1 MTLNPIL
8 RKDIDAR
15 FTKVMMDYAVQ
26 GYTFTTTSMNT
37 SYSDRD
43 ASVTLIKGKN
53 VVVIYLSTEVPE
65 VDDKDDDWD
74 IVNDGLSL
82 VVADGKLDS
91 WGHSNI
97 VKGSEKILNT
107 WFRHWRERN
116 VFYATRE
123 EVKATRELSMTR
135 RDARRWH
142 KPDFSYLNTNA
153 MKRKLIAMARE
164 EDGFRSLKP
173 RQVSSFSIAHE
184 YCYASD
190 GKQHKCTILRFF
202 KNDTPKS
209 IVYYTKEIKKTK

>member
-15 FTKVMMDYAVQ
+15 FTEVMVGYAAQ
-26 GYTFTTTSMNT
+26 GYTFATSSMNV

-43 ASVTLIKGKN
+43 ASVTLVKGKN
-53 VVVIYLSTEVPE
+53 VVVIYLSNEVPE
-65 VDDKDDDWD
+65 AETEDDDWY
-74 IVNDGLSL
+74 VAHEGLSL

-91 WGHSNI
+91 WGHSNV

-116 VFYATRE
+116 VFYASRAE
-123 EVKATRELSMTR
+123 AKATWKMAQAR
-135 RDARRWH
+135 RDARRLR
-142 KPDFSYLNTNA
+142 PLDFSYLNTDA

-164 EDGFRSLKP
+164 KDGLRSLKP
-173 RQVSSFSIAHE
+173 RQVDSFSIAHE

-209 IVYYTKEIKKTK
+209 VVYYTKEIKVK